1 MRNMFLIITFQSKKK
16 KKKKSLKLLTVNIP
30 VADSHEKK
38 TVLIKN

>member
-1 MRNMFLIITFQSKKK
+1 MRNMFLIITFQSKK

-30 VADSHEKK
+30 VADSNEKK